1 MKKLFIATIVSLSFS
16 TAYAATYDNL
26 PSSNNSNNSGSAKSQ
41 IDRNIKNA
49 DKMNNIEGNMQK
61 YKNSDTPYDRSEF
74 NKYQKE
80 KSAETFKKK

>member
-1 MKKLFIATIVSLSFS
+1 MKKLFIAAIVSLFFS

-26 PSSNNSNNSGSAKSQ
+26 PSNNNKSGSAESQ
-41 IDRNIKNA
+41 INRNIKNA
-49 DKMNNIEGNMQK
+49 DKMNNIDGNMQK
-61 YKNSDTPYDRSEF
+61 YKNGDSSYDRSEF